1 MASRL
6 ERQFQYKWYSKH
18 MDYRAWS
25 KKHLK
30 RVALRELGKTTSVWC
45 TKKSD
50 KPLLVLVHG
59 ISGDHSGLVPLAVEL
74 AASYRLAIVELPGH
88 GKSSVIRLPDAT
100 SLQRWFDGV
109 LEKVKKEIGRP
120 TYIIAHSFGCSA
132 VLSKSTLEQYK
143 IILINPVPTPT
154 EMYSRYA
161 RVIMRSASFWAYIYN
176 WRFFIYLRGTALI
189 KNHTRAAKKR
199 VYWVGRQ
206 SRPTYT
212 QTVFQAGLVDM
223 ILDGSAYQ
231 YAGSGKVR
239 LVICGMFD
247 TTAKQRD
254 SLDIKAVFGAT
265 DVVFLRGGHLLPIE
279 DPERTAAVLRS
290 AMLH

>member
-1 MASRL
+1 
-6 ERQFQYKWYSKH
+6 

-45 TKKSD
+45 TEKSD

-59 ISGDHSGLVPLAVEL
+59 ISGDYSGLVPLAAEL
-74 AASYRLAIVELPGH
+74 SDNYRLAIVDLPGH
-88 GKSSVIRLPDAT
+88 GKSSVIRLPDAS

-109 LEKVKKEIGRP
+109 LEKIKKDIGKP
-120 TYIIAHSFGCSA
+120 EYIIAHSFGCSA
-132 VLSKSTLEQYK
+132 VASKATLDNHK
-143 IILINPVPTPT
+143 VILLNPVPTPS

-161 RVIMRSASFWAYIYN
+161 RVIMRSASLWAYIYN
-176 WRFFIYLRGTALI
+176 WRFLIYLRGTALI
-189 KNHTRAAKKR
+189 KNHSRDAKRR
-199 VYWVGRQ
+199 VYWVGTQ
-206 SRPTYT
+206 SRPSYT

-231 YAGSGKVR
+231 HASSGKVE
-239 LVICGMFD
+239 LVVCGMFD
-247 TTAKQRD
+247 TTARQRD
-254 SLDIKAVFGAT
+254 SLDMKEVFGST
-265 DVVFLRGGHLLPIE
+265 NVVFLRGGHLLPIE
-279 DPERTAAVLRS
+279 DPGRVAKVLLR